1 MQQIGPRGV
10 QQVVGVQAGPLV
22 EQRQTG
28 YRRVVVRR
36 ERPAGSEIDLDRPTP
51 AVPEPGPAELRTE
64 LAACLDPLLAQL
76 PAIYRD
82 ALRLTDPDGLTQADA
97 AALIGLSPAA
107 ARSSS
112 TSAAASSL
120 VDLVHW
126 TSINSCAP
134 GAAGDATRVA
144 IGANSIRRM
153 VRHQCPGPEPESLAG
168 GRGPATLRIRR
179 GRPGNISR

>member
-1 MQQIGPRGV
+1 MAAVRESREAQISAIAALDEPTRRR
-10 QQVVGVQAGPLV
+10 LYDYV

-36 ERPAGSEIDLDRPTP
+36 ARPAGFEIDLDRPTP

-76 PAIYRD
+76 PTIYRD
-82 ALRLTDPDGLTQADA
+82 TLRLTDPDSLTQADA

-112 TSAAASSL
+112 TSAAAS
-120 VDLVHW
+120 
-126 TSINSCAP
+126 
-134 GAAGDATRVA
+134 
-144 IGANSIRRM
+144 IRRM
-153 VRHQCPGPEPESLAG
+153 VRHQRPGPEPEPLAG